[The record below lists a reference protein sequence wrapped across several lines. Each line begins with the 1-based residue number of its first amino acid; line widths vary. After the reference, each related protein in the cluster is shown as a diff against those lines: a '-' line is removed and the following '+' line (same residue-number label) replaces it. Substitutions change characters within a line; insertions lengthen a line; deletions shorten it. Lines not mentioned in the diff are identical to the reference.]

1 MTSTLLFLSASE
13 ISIIVGV
20 LAIITGAG
28 IGALAFRLI
37 DKKRIDGNK
46 IKATQILEQADLD
59 AKNTN
64 EYYFVVN
71 DVEFSLDRMK
81 AYCYNWRRINRM

>member
-20 LAIITGAG
+20 LAIILGAG
-28 IGALAFRLI
+28 IGAFAFKLI

-46 IKATQILEQADLD
+46 IKATQILEQADID
-59 AKNTN
+59 AKNAKKN
-64 EYYFVVN
+64 
-71 DVEFSLDRMK
+71 
-81 AYCYNWRRINRM
+81 